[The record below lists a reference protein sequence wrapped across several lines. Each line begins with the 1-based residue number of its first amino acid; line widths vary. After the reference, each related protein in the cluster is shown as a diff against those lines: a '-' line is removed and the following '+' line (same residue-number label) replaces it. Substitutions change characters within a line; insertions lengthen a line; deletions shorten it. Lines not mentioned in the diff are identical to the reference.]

1 MLKRHLLLASVLA
14 GTFAITACSQQTE
27 ENAEAAVES
36 AGDDVAANADTAA
49 AETEAAAA
57 EAEVAAKD
65 AGTEVAE
72 GAETAGVAATDA
84 LKTLVKQ
91 LW

>member
-36 AGDDVAANADTAA
+36 AGDDVAANANMPLLKQKPLLLKLKLLQKML
-49 AETEAAAA
+49 
-57 EAEVAAKD
+57 VLKLPK
-65 AGTEVAE
+65 
-72 GAETAGVAATDA
+72 A
-84 LKTLVKQ
+84 LKLPVLLLQ
-91 LW
+91 MH